1 MNKRLNI
8 GFLIDDL
15 DNYFSAQACKGAE
28 LAAKALDAN
37 LFIFPGHYLGTTDS
51 KYQGVEFEYQYNTV
65 FGLESIKSADI
76 LYVLMGTIALFTALQ
91 LRQVIRG
98 QREDLSTACYVWNL
112 AGTVGV
118 TLTMLVT
125 VFFLEPTMAP
135 QFGLFALFAG
145 SNFLLHLFNPLLAIV
160 TFTVFEKTRKIPFR
174 HTLTGIVPM
183 VLYAVFYLANCMRH
197 AVNGMVDIAYD
208 WYGFLAGGVKTV
220 WIVIPVIFL
229 FTWLISIAL
238 WRLNR
243 RKTEL

>member
-1 MNKRLNI
+1 MKRFRIAYILNLCLALLEVLAPI
-8 GFLIDDL
+8 WMSSGLVGGVL
-15 DNYFSAQACKGAE
+15 TTSGAE
-28 LAAKALDAN
+28 MFK
-37 LFIFPGHYLGTTDS
+37 FFTIDS
-51 KYQGVEFEYQYNTV
+51 N
-65 FGLESIKSADI
+65 
-76 LYVLMGTIALFTALQ
+76 VLMGVIALFTALQ

-98 QREDLSTACYVWNL
+98 QREDLSTACYVWYL

-135 QFGLFALFAG
+135 QFGLFSLFAG

>member
-1 MNKRLNI
+1 MKRFRIAYILNLCLALLEVLAPI
-8 GFLIDDL
+8 WMSSGLVSGVL
-15 DNYFSAQACKGAE
+15 TTSGAE
-28 LAAKALDAN
+28 MFK
-37 LFIFPGHYLGTTDS
+37 FFTIDS
-51 KYQGVEFEYQYNTV
+51 N
-65 FGLESIKSADI
+65 
-76 LYVLMGTIALFTALQ
+76 VLMGVIALFTALQ

-98 QREDLSTACYVWNL
+98 QREDLSTACYVWYL

-243 RKTEL
+243 RKTEK

>member
-1 MNKRLNI
+1 MKRFRIAYILNLCLALLEVLAPI
-8 GFLIDDL
+8 WMSSGLVGGVL
-15 DNYFSAQACKGAE
+15 TTSGAE
-28 LAAKALDAN
+28 MFK
-37 LFIFPGHYLGTTDS
+37 FFTIDS
-51 KYQGVEFEYQYNTV
+51 N
-65 FGLESIKSADI
+65 
-76 LYVLMGTIALFTALQ
+76 VLMGVIALFTALQ

-98 QREDLSTACYVWNL
+98 QREDLSTACYVWYL

-243 RKTEL
+243 RKTEI

>member
-1 MNKRLNI
+1 MKRFRIAYILNLCLALLEVLAPI
-8 GFLIDDL
+8 WMSSGLVGGVL
-15 DNYFSAQACKGAE
+15 TTSGAE
-28 LAAKALDAN
+28 MFK
-37 LFIFPGHYLGTTDS
+37 FFTIDS
-51 KYQGVEFEYQYNTV
+51 N
-65 FGLESIKSADI
+65 
-76 LYVLMGTIALFTALQ
+76 VLMGVIALFTALQ

-98 QREDLSTACYVWNL
+98 QREDLSTACYVWYL

-243 RKTEL
+243 RKTEP

>member
-1 MNKRLNI
+1 MKRFRIAYILNLCLALLEVLAPI
-8 GFLIDDL
+8 WMSSGLVGGVL
-15 DNYFSAQACKGAE
+15 TTSGAE
-28 LAAKALDAN
+28 MFK
-37 LFIFPGHYLGTTDS
+37 FFTIDS
-51 KYQGVEFEYQYNTV
+51 N
-65 FGLESIKSADI
+65 
-76 LYVLMGTIALFTALQ
+76 VLMGVIALFTALQ
-91 LRQVIRG
+91 LRQVIRE
-98 QREDLSTACYVWNL
+98 QREDLSTACYVWYL

>member
-1 MNKRLNI
+1 MKRFRIAYILNLCLSLLEVLAPI
-8 GFLIDDL
+8 WMSSGLVGGVL
-15 DNYFSAQACKGAE
+15 TTSGAE
-28 LAAKALDAN
+28 MFK
-37 LFIFPGHYLGTTDS
+37 FFTIDS
-51 KYQGVEFEYQYNTV
+51 N
-65 FGLESIKSADI
+65 
-76 LYVLMGTIALFTALQ
+76 VLMGVIALFTALQ

-98 QREDLSTACYVWNL
+98 QREDLSTACYVWYL

-160 TFTVFEKTRKIPFR
+160 AFTVYEKTRKIPFR

-183 VLYAVFYLANCMRH
+183 VLYAVFYVANCMRH

-229 FTWLISIAL
+229 FTWLISVAL

-243 RKTEL
+243 RKTEI

>member
-1 MNKRLNI
+1 MKRFRIAYILNLCLALLEVLAPI
-8 GFLIDDL
+8 WMSSGLVGGVL
-15 DNYFSAQACKGAE
+15 TTSGAE
-28 LAAKALDAN
+28 MFK
-37 LFIFPGHYLGTTDS
+37 FFTIDS
-51 KYQGVEFEYQYNTV
+51 N
-65 FGLESIKSADI
+65 
-76 LYVLMGTIALFTALQ
+76 VLMGVIALFTALQ

-135 QFGLFALFAG
+135 QFGLFSLFAG

-243 RKTEL
+243 RKTEK

>member
-1 MNKRLNI
+1 MKRFRIAYILNLCLALLEVLAPI
-8 GFLIDDL
+8 WMSSGLVGGVL
-15 DNYFSAQACKGAE
+15 TTSGAE
-28 LAAKALDAN
+28 MFK
-37 LFIFPGHYLGTTDS
+37 FFTIDS
-51 KYQGVEFEYQYNTV
+51 N
-65 FGLESIKSADI
+65 
-76 LYVLMGTIALFTALQ
+76 VLMGIIALFTALQ

-98 QREDLSTACYVWNL
+98 QREDLSTACYVWYL

-135 QFGLFALFAG
+135 QFGLFSLFAG

>member
-1 MNKRLNI
+1 MYHGRELGVLKRFRIAYILNLCLALLEVLAPI
-8 GFLIDDL
+8 WMSSGLVGGVL
-15 DNYFSAQACKGAE
+15 TTSGAE
-28 LAAKALDAN
+28 MFK
-37 LFIFPGHYLGTTDS
+37 FFTIDS
-51 KYQGVEFEYQYNTV
+51 N
-65 FGLESIKSADI
+65 
-76 LYVLMGTIALFTALQ
+76 VLMGVIALFTALQ

-98 QREDLSTACYVWNL
+98 QREDLSTACYVWYL

-160 TFTVFEKTRKIPFR
+160 AFTVYEKTRKIPFR

-183 VLYAVFYLANCMRH
+183 VLYAVFYVANCMRH

-229 FTWLISIAL
+229 FTWLISVAL

-243 RKTEL
+243 RKTEI

>member
-1 MNKRLNI
+1 MKRFRIAYILNLCLALLEVLAPI
-8 GFLIDDL
+8 WMSSGLVGGVL
-15 DNYFSAQACKGAE
+15 TTSGAE
-28 LAAKALDAN
+28 MFK
-37 LFIFPGHYLGTTDS
+37 FFTIDS
-51 KYQGVEFEYQYNTV
+51 N
-65 FGLESIKSADI
+65 
-76 LYVLMGTIALFTALQ
+76 VLMGIIALFTALQ

-98 QREDLSTACYVWNL
+98 QREDLSTACYVWYL

-220 WIVIPVIFL
+220 WIVIPAIFL

-243 RKTEL
+243 RKTEK

>member
-1 MNKRLNI
+1 MKRFRIAYILNLCLALLEVLAPI
-8 GFLIDDL
+8 WMSSGLVGGVL
-15 DNYFSAQACKGAE
+15 TTSGAE
-28 LAAKALDAN
+28 MFK
-37 LFIFPGHYLGTTDS
+37 FFTIDS
-51 KYQGVEFEYQYNTV
+51 N
-65 FGLESIKSADI
+65 
-76 LYVLMGTIALFTALQ
+76 VLMGIIALFTALP

-98 QREDLSTACYVWNL
+98 QREDLSTACYVWYL

-135 QFGLFALFAG
+135 QFGLFSLFAG

-243 RKTEL
+243 RKTEK

>member
-1 MNKRLNI
+1 MKRFRIAYILNLCLALLEVLAPI
-8 GFLIDDL
+8 WMSSGLVGGVL
-15 DNYFSAQACKGAE
+15 TTSGAE
-28 LAAKALDAN
+28 MFK
-37 LFIFPGHYLGTTDS
+37 FFTIDS
-51 KYQGVEFEYQYNTV
+51 N
-65 FGLESIKSADI
+65 
-76 LYVLMGTIALFTALQ
+76 VLMGVIALFTALQ

-160 TFTVFEKTRKIPFR
+160 AFTVFEKTRKIPFR

-243 RKTEL
+243 RKTEK

>member
-1 MNKRLNI
+1 MKRFRIAYILNLCLALLEVLAPI
-8 GFLIDDL
+8 WMSSGLVGGVL
-15 DNYFSAQACKGAE
+15 TTSGAE
-28 LAAKALDAN
+28 MFK
-37 LFIFPGHYLGTTDS
+37 FFTIDS
-51 KYQGVEFEYQYNTV
+51 N
-65 FGLESIKSADI
+65 
-76 LYVLMGTIALFTALQ
+76 VLMGIIALFTALQ

-98 QREDLSTACYVWNL
+98 QREDLSTACYVWYL

-125 VFFLEPTMAP
+125 VVFLEPTMAP

-183 VLYAVFYLANCMRH
+183 VLYAVFYVANCMRH

-229 FTWLISIAL
+229 FTWLISVAL

-243 RKTEL
+243 RKTDK

>member
-1 MNKRLNI
+1 MKRFRIAYILNLCLALLEVLAPI
-8 GFLIDDL
+8 WMSSGLVGGVL
-15 DNYFSAQACKGAE
+15 TTSGAE
-28 LAAKALDAN
+28 MFK
-37 LFIFPGHYLGTTDS
+37 FFTIDS
-51 KYQGVEFEYQYNTV
+51 N
-65 FGLESIKSADI
+65 
-76 LYVLMGTIALFTALQ
+76 VLMGVIALFTALQ
-91 LRQVIRG
+91 LRQGIRG
-98 QREDLSTACYVWNL
+98 QREDLSTACYVWYL

>member
-1 MNKRLNI
+1 MKRFRIAYILNLCLALLEVLAPI
-8 GFLIDDL
+8 WMSSGLVSGVL
-15 DNYFSAQACKGAE
+15 TTSGAE
-28 LAAKALDAN
+28 MFK
-37 LFIFPGHYLGTTDS
+37 FFTIDS
-51 KYQGVEFEYQYNTV
+51 N
-65 FGLESIKSADI
+65 
-76 LYVLMGTIALFTALQ
+76 VLMGVIALFTALQ

-98 QREDLSTACYVWNL
+98 QREDLSTACYVWYL

-135 QFGLFALFAG
+135 QFGLFSLFAG

>member
-1 MNKRLNI
+1 MKRFRIAYILNLCLALLEVLAPI
-8 GFLIDDL
+8 WMSSGLVGGVL
-15 DNYFSAQACKGAE
+15 TTSGAE
-28 LAAKALDAN
+28 MFK
-37 LFIFPGHYLGTTDS
+37 FFTIDS
-51 KYQGVEFEYQYNTV
+51 N
-65 FGLESIKSADI
+65 
-76 LYVLMGTIALFTALQ
+76 VLMGIIALFTALQ

-145 SNFLLHLFNPLLAIV
+145 SNFLLHLFNPLRAIV

-243 RKTEL
+243 RKTER

>member
-1 MNKRLNI
+1 MKRFRIAYILNLCLALLEVLAPI
-8 GFLIDDL
+8 WMSSGLVGGVL
-15 DNYFSAQACKGAE
+15 TTSGAE
-28 LAAKALDAN
+28 MFK
-37 LFIFPGHYLGTTDS
+37 FFTIDS
-51 KYQGVEFEYQYNTV
+51 N
-65 FGLESIKSADI
+65 
-76 LYVLMGTIALFTALQ
+76 VLMGVIALFTALQ

-98 QREDLSTACYVWNL
+98 QREDLSTACYVWYL

-243 RKTEL
+243 RKTEK

>member
-1 MNKRLNI
+1 MKRFRIAYILNLCLALLEVLAPI
-8 GFLIDDL
+8 WMSSGLVGGVL
-15 DNYFSAQACKGAE
+15 TTSGAE
-28 LAAKALDAN
+28 MFK
-37 LFIFPGHYLGTTDS
+37 FFTIDS
-51 KYQGVEFEYQYNTV
+51 N
-65 FGLESIKSADI
+65 
-76 LYVLMGTIALFTALQ
+76 VLMGIIALFTALQ

-98 QREDLSTACYVWNL
+98 QREDLSTACYVWYL

>member
-1 MNKRLNI
+1 MKRFRIAYILNLCLALLEVLAPI
-8 GFLIDDL
+8 WMSSGLVGGVL
-15 DNYFSAQACKGAE
+15 TTSGAE
-28 LAAKALDAN
+28 MFK
-37 LFIFPGHYLGTTDS
+37 FFTIDS
-51 KYQGVEFEYQYNTV
+51 N
-65 FGLESIKSADI
+65 
-76 LYVLMGTIALFTALQ
+76 VLMGIIALFTALQ

-98 QREDLSTACYVWNL
+98 QREDLSTACYVWYL

-160 TFTVFEKTRKIPFR
+160 AFTVYEKTRKIPFR

-183 VLYAVFYLANCMRH
+183 VLYAVFYVANCMRH

-229 FTWLISIAL
+229 FTWLISVAL

>member
-1 MNKRLNI
+1 MKRFRIAYILNLCLALLEVLAPI
-8 GFLIDDL
+8 WMSSGLVGGVL
-15 DNYFSAQACKGAE
+15 TTSGAE
-28 LAAKALDAN
+28 MFK
-37 LFIFPGHYLGTTDS
+37 FFTIDS
-51 KYQGVEFEYQYNTV
+51 N
-65 FGLESIKSADI
+65 
-76 LYVLMGTIALFTALQ
+76 VLMGVIALFTALQ

-98 QREDLSTACYVWNL
+98 QREDLSTACYVWYL

-208 WYGFLAGGVKTV
+208 WYGFLAGGVKTI

>member
-1 MNKRLNI
+1 MKRFRIAYILNLCLALLEVLAPI
-8 GFLIDDL
+8 WMSSGLVGGVL
-15 DNYFSAQACKGAE
+15 TTSGAE
-28 LAAKALDAN
+28 MFK
-37 LFIFPGHYLGTTDS
+37 FFTIDS
-51 KYQGVEFEYQYNTV
+51 N
-65 FGLESIKSADI
+65 
-76 LYVLMGTIALFTALQ
+76 VLMGVIALFTALQ

-98 QREDLSTACYVWNL
+98 QREDLSTACYVWYL

-229 FTWLISIAL
+229 FTWLISVAL

>member
-1 MNKRLNI
+1 MKRFRIAYILNLCLALLEVLAPI
-8 GFLIDDL
+8 WMSSGLVGGVL
-15 DNYFSAQACKGAE
+15 TTSGAE
-28 LAAKALDAN
+28 MFK
-37 LFIFPGHYLGTTDS
+37 FFTIDS
-51 KYQGVEFEYQYNTV
+51 N
-65 FGLESIKSADI
+65 
-76 LYVLMGTIALFTALQ
+76 VLMGIIALFTALQ

-98 QREDLSTACYVWNL
+98 QREDLSTACYVWYL

-135 QFGLFALFAG
+135 QFGLFSLFAG

-243 RKTEL
+243 RKTEK

>member
-1 MNKRLNI
+1 MKRFRIAYILNLCLALLEVLAPI
-8 GFLIDDL
+8 WMSSGLVGGVL
-15 DNYFSAQACKGAE
+15 TTSGAE
-28 LAAKALDAN
+28 MFK
-37 LFIFPGHYLGTTDS
+37 FFTIDS
-51 KYQGVEFEYQYNTV
+51 N
-65 FGLESIKSADI
+65 
-76 LYVLMGTIALFTALQ
+76 VLMGVIALFTALQ

-98 QREDLSTACYVWNL
+98 QREDLSTACYVWYL

-160 TFTVFEKTRKIPFR
+160 AFTVYEKTRKIPFR

-183 VLYAVFYLANCMRH
+183 VLYAVFYVANCVRH

-229 FTWLISIAL
+229 FTWLISVAL

-243 RKTEL
+243 RKTET

>member
-1 MNKRLNI
+1 MKRFRIAYILNLCLALLEVLAPI
-8 GFLIDDL
+8 WMSSGLVGGVL
-15 DNYFSAQACKGAE
+15 TTSGAE
-28 LAAKALDAN
+28 MFK
-37 LFIFPGHYLGTTDS
+37 FFTIDS
-51 KYQGVEFEYQYNTV
+51 N
-65 FGLESIKSADI
+65 
-76 LYVLMGTIALFTALQ
+76 VLMGVIALFTALQ

-98 QREDLSTACYVWNL
+98 QREDLSTACYVRYL

-243 RKTEL
+243 RKTEK

>member
-1 MNKRLNI
+1 MKRFRIAYILNLCLALLEVLAPI
-8 GFLIDDL
+8 WMSSGLVGGVL
-15 DNYFSAQACKGAE
+15 TTSGAE
-28 LAAKALDAN
+28 MFK
-37 LFIFPGHYLGTTDS
+37 FFTIDS
-51 KYQGVEFEYQYNTV
+51 N
-65 FGLESIKSADI
+65 
-76 LYVLMGTIALFTALQ
+76 VLMGIIALFTALQ

-98 QREDLSTACYVWNL
+98 QREDLSTACYVWYL

-160 TFTVFEKTRKIPFR
+160 TFTVFEKTRTIPFR

-243 RKTEL
+243 RKTEK

>member
-1 MNKRLNI
+1 MKRFRIAYILNLCLALLEVLAPI
-8 GFLIDDL
+8 WMSSGLVGGVL
-15 DNYFSAQACKGAE
+15 TTSGAE
-28 LAAKALDAN
+28 MFK
-37 LFIFPGHYLGTTDS
+37 FFTIDS
-51 KYQGVEFEYQYNTV
+51 N
-65 FGLESIKSADI
+65 
-76 LYVLMGTIALFTALQ
+76 VLMGVIALFTALQ

-98 QREDLSTACYVWNL
+98 QREDLSTACYVWYL

>member
-1 MNKRLNI
+1 MKRFRIAYILNLCLALLEVLAPI
-8 GFLIDDL
+8 WMSSGLVGGVL
-15 DNYFSAQACKGAE
+15 TTSGAE
-28 LAAKALDAN
+28 MFK
-37 LFIFPGHYLGTTDS
+37 FFTIDS
-51 KYQGVEFEYQYNTV
+51 N
-65 FGLESIKSADI
+65 
-76 LYVLMGTIALFTALQ
+76 VLMGIIALFTALQ

-98 QREDLSTACYVWNL
+98 QREDLSTACYVWYL

-160 TFTVFEKTRKIPFR
+160 AFTVYEKTRKIPFR

-183 VLYAVFYLANCMRH
+183 VLYAVFYVANCMCH

-229 FTWLISIAL
+229 FTWLISVAL

-243 RKTEL
+243 RKTEI

>member
-1 MNKRLNI
+1 MKRFRIAYILNLCLALLEVLAPI
-8 GFLIDDL
+8 WMSSGLVGGVL
-15 DNYFSAQACKGAE
+15 TTSGAE
-28 LAAKALDAN
+28 MFK
-37 LFIFPGHYLGTTDS
+37 FFTIDS
-51 KYQGVEFEYQYNTV
+51 N
-65 FGLESIKSADI
+65 
-76 LYVLMGTIALFTALQ
+76 VLMGIIALFTALQ

-160 TFTVFEKTRKIPFR
+160 AFTVYEKTRKIPFR

-183 VLYAVFYLANCMRH
+183 VLYAVFYVANCMRH

-243 RKTEL
+243 RKTER

>member
-1 MNKRLNI
+1 MKRFRIAYILNLCLALLEVLAPI
-8 GFLIDDL
+8 WMSSGLVGGVL
-15 DNYFSAQACKGAE
+15 TTSGAE
-28 LAAKALDAN
+28 MFK
-37 LFIFPGHYLGTTDS
+37 FFTIDS
-51 KYQGVEFEYQYNTV
+51 N
-65 FGLESIKSADI
+65 
-76 LYVLMGTIALFTALQ
+76 VLMGVIALFTALQ

-98 QREDLSTACYVWNL
+98 QREDLSTACYVWYL

-145 SNFLLHLFNPLLAIV
+145 SNFLLHLFNPLLAIL

-243 RKTEL
+243 RKTEK

>member
-1 MNKRLNI
+1 MKRFRIAYILNLCLALLEVLAPI
-8 GFLIDDL
+8 WMSSGLVGGVL
-15 DNYFSAQACKGAE
+15 TTSGAE
-28 LAAKALDAN
+28 MFK
-37 LFIFPGHYLGTTDS
+37 FFTIDS
-51 KYQGVEFEYQYNTV
+51 N
-65 FGLESIKSADI
+65 
-76 LYVLMGTIALFTALQ
+76 VLMGIIALFTALQ

-243 RKTEL
+243 RKTEK

>member
-1 MNKRLNI
+1 MKRFRIAYILNLCLALLEVLAPI
-8 GFLIDDL
+8 WMSSGLVGGVL
-15 DNYFSAQACKGAE
+15 TTSGAE
-28 LAAKALDAN
+28 MFK
-37 LFIFPGHYLGTTDS
+37 FFTIDS
-51 KYQGVEFEYQYNTV
+51 N
-65 FGLESIKSADI
+65 
-76 LYVLMGTIALFTALQ
+76 VLMGIIALFTALQ

-98 QREDLSTACYVWNL
+98 QREDLSTACYVWYL

-243 RKTEL
+243 RKTEK

>member
-1 MNKRLNI
+1 MKRFRIAYILNLCLALLEVLAPI
-8 GFLIDDL
+8 WMSSGLVGGVL
-15 DNYFSAQACKGAE
+15 TTSGAE
-28 LAAKALDAN
+28 MFK
-37 LFIFPGHYLGTTDS
+37 FFTIDS
-51 KYQGVEFEYQYNTV
+51 N
-65 FGLESIKSADI
+65 
-76 LYVLMGTIALFTALQ
+76 VLMGIIALFTALQ

-98 QREDLSTACYVWNL
+98 QREDLSTACYVWYL

-160 TFTVFEKTRKIPFR
+160 AFTVYEKTRKIPFR

-183 VLYAVFYLANCMRH
+183 VLYAVFYVANCMRH

-243 RKTEL
+243 RKTER

>member
-1 MNKRLNI
+1 MKRFRIAYILNLCLALLEVLAPI
-8 GFLIDDL
+8 WMSSGLVGGVL
-15 DNYFSAQACKGAE
+15 TTSGAE
-28 LAAKALDAN
+28 MFK
-37 LFIFPGHYLGTTDS
+37 FFTIDS
-51 KYQGVEFEYQYNTV
+51 N
-65 FGLESIKSADI
+65 
-76 LYVLMGTIALFTALQ
+76 VLMGVIALLTALQ

-98 QREDLSTACYVWNL
+98 QREDLSTACYVWYL

-243 RKTEL
+243 RKTEK

>member
-1 MNKRLNI
+1 MFK
-8 GFLIDDL
+8 FFTIDS
-15 DNYFSAQACKGAE
+15 N
-28 LAAKALDAN
+28 
-37 LFIFPGHYLGTTDS
+37 
-51 KYQGVEFEYQYNTV
+51 
-65 FGLESIKSADI
+65 
-76 LYVLMGTIALFTALQ
+76 VLMGVIALFTALQ

-98 QREDLSTACYVWNL
+98 QREDLSTACYVWYL

-160 TFTVFEKTRKIPFR
+160 AFTVYEKTRKIPFR

-183 VLYAVFYLANCMRH
+183 VLYAVFYVANCVRH

-229 FTWLISIAL
+229 FTWLISVAL

-243 RKTEL
+243 RKTEI

>member
-1 MNKRLNI
+1 MKRFRIAYILNLCLALLEVLAPI
-8 GFLIDDL
+8 WMSSGLVGGVL
-15 DNYFSAQACKGAE
+15 TTSGAE
-28 LAAKALDAN
+28 MFK
-37 LFIFPGHYLGTTDS
+37 FFTIDS
-51 KYQGVEFEYQYNTV
+51 N
-65 FGLESIKSADI
+65 
-76 LYVLMGTIALFTALQ
+76 VLMGVIALFTALQ

-98 QREDLSTACYVWNL
+98 QREDLSTACYVWYL

-160 TFTVFEKTRKIPFR
+160 AFTVYEKTRKIPFR

-243 RKTEL
+243 RKTER

>member
-1 MNKRLNI
+1 MKRFRIAYILNLCLALLEVLAPI
-8 GFLIDDL
+8 WMSSGLVGGVL
-15 DNYFSAQACKGAE
+15 TTSGAE
-28 LAAKALDAN
+28 MFK
-37 LFIFPGHYLGTTDS
+37 FFTIDS
-51 KYQGVEFEYQYNTV
+51 N
-65 FGLESIKSADI
+65 
-76 LYVLMGTIALFTALQ
+76 VLMGVIALFTALQ

-98 QREDLSTACYVWNL
+98 QREDLSTACYVWYL

-208 WYGFLAGGVKTV
+208 WYGFLAGGVKTI

-243 RKTEL
+243 RKTEK

>member
-1 MNKRLNI
+1 MKRFRIAYILNLCLALLEVLAPI
-8 GFLIDDL
+8 WMSSGLVGGVL
-15 DNYFSAQACKGAE
+15 TTSGAE
-28 LAAKALDAN
+28 MFK
-37 LFIFPGHYLGTTDS
+37 FFTIDS
-51 KYQGVEFEYQYNTV
+51 N
-65 FGLESIKSADI
+65 
-76 LYVLMGTIALFTALQ
+76 VLMGIIALFTALQ

-98 QREDLSTACYVWNL
+98 QREDLSTACYVWYL

-160 TFTVFEKTRKIPFR
+160 AFTVYEKTRKIPFR

-183 VLYAVFYLANCMRH
+183 VLYAVFYVANCMRH

-229 FTWLISIAL
+229 FTWLISVAL

-243 RKTEL
+243 RKTEI